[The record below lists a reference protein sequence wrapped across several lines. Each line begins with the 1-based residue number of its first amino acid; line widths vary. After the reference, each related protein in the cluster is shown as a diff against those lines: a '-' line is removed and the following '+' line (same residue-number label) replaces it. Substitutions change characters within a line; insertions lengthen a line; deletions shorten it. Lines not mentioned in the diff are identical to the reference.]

1 MIPQISVE
9 VISEIAQKLANISE
23 QSYKTQ
29 STVLFEKE
37 IKDLQQKQ
45 PYLLSWFALYCQA
58 CAQHG
63 MLAQD
68 IVAMEIVFI
77 AILKALY
84 TQEEVNEL
92 DKLFGKDKK

>member
-1 MIPQISVE
+1 MIPLISIE
-9 VISEIAQKLANISE
+9 VISEIAKKLATISE

-29 STVLFEKE
+29 DIALFEKE
-37 IKDLQQKQ
+37 LKDIQQKQ
-45 PYLLSWFALYCQA
+45 PYLLSWFSLYCQA

-77 AILKALY
+77 AVLKALCA
-84 TQEEVNEL
+84 QDEVNQL
-92 DKLFGKDKK
+92 DKLFGDDKK

>member
-9 VISEIAQKLANISE
+9 VISEIAQKLATMSE
-23 QSYKTQ
+23 KSYKAQ
-29 STVLFEKE
+29 NIALFQKE

-45 PYLLSWFALYCQA
+45 PNLLSWFALYCQA
-58 CAQHG
+58 CVQHG
-63 MLAQD
+63 MLAED

-84 TQEEVNEL
+84 AQDEVNQL
-92 DKLFGKDKK
+92 DKLFGE